1 MSAVVSVNL
10 ARPIT
15 FSINGKEFS
24 TGIFKNPVSEP
35 VFLEHSGVRDD
46 SVMDKRVHGGEDKAC
61 YLYPL
66 EHYDYWKQFYAHLT
80 WQMGMFGENITTTG
94 LLELNARIGNEYK
107 IGEAIVQVSQ
117 PRQPCFKL
125 GYKFGNPDMVRQFRS
140 SPFSG
145 IYVRVIQEG
154 YVKAGDSIELVAE
167 KVKSPTILDIYALLT
182 GQLVNMELLE
192 MAVQDESLAESAKRD
207 LLRLAKKNE
216 NPGTV

>member
-1 MSAVVSVNL
+1 
-10 ARPIT
+10 
-15 FSINGKEFS
+15 
-24 TGIFKNPVSEP
+24 
-35 VFLEHSGVRDD
+35 
-46 SVMDKRVHGGEDKAC
+46 
-61 YLYPL
+61 
-66 EHYDYWKQFYAHLT
+66 
-80 WQMGMFGENITTTG
+80 
-94 LLELNARIGNEYK
+94 
-107 IGEAIVQVSQ
+107 
-117 PRQPCFKL
+117 
-125 GYKFGNPDMVRQFRS
+125 MVRQFRS